1 MYDEDVFII
10 PRDIATANVLA
21 FDTGLSKKNVHLSLS
36 GTPTRAQWKTKRNVD
51 LTGDRASE

>member
-1 MYDEDVFII
+1 MYDKDVFII

-36 GTPTRAQWKTKRNVD
+36 GTPTRNGRPS
-51 LTGDRASE
+51 GMSI